1 MSIVS
6 SLRGWLDLKFGC
18 GLAVAGLLLGS
29 TGIAF
34 AGGVLRSPWD
44 GVRVKVAE
52 VEYVCPAV
60 AHLPV
65 DFVTDGFY
73 ALNDP
78 THSIVDPVRMKA
90 YTESAGPVKRDGNEV
105 VAAADAYRTTGSV
118 AAARCVIA
126 HIEANA
132 RNGSLTG
139 KMSSNQAYYVQGWV
153 LGAEAIA
160 YLKVRESGVISQE
173 QAAVILPWMKQV
185 AEQARDYYDGQE
197 RKGGIASLN
206 NHDYWAAVELAAV
219 GIAAND
225 RSDFD
230 WAMKAATDG
239 IAAIRPDG
247 TLPREMQR
255 GKRALHYHLYAAAPL
270 VMVAELGYPNGVD
283 LYSARNGALKQL
295 VRVSTAGLLDPA
307 LFEKGAGI
315 AQEVP
320 VPPTGEAIGWARP
333 FNRRFPD
340 AAIAKLLAQCP
351 DLSYMYLGGL
361 PPE

>member
-1 MSIVS
+1 LSIVS
-6 SLRGWLDLKFGC
+6 SLRGWPGLKFGC
-18 GLAVAGLLLGS
+18 GFVAAGLLLGS
-29 TGIAF
+29 AGMAF
-34 AGGVLRSPWD
+34 GSGSLRSPWD
-44 GVRVKVAE
+44 GAPVKAME
-52 VEYVCPAV
+52 APYTCPAV

-90 YTESAGPVKRDGNEV
+90 YAESAGPVKKDGNEV
-105 VAAADAYRTTGSV
+105 IAAADAYRTTGSM
-118 AAARCVIA
+118 AAARCAVA

-132 RNGSLTG
+132 RNRSLTG

-160 YLKVRESGVISQE
+160 YLKVRDSGEISRE
-173 QAAVILPWMKQV
+173 QAAVILPWMTQV
-185 AEQARDYYDGQE
+185 ARQARDYYDDKEKKDG
-197 RKGGIASLN
+197 ASSLN

-230 WAMKAATDG
+230 WAMTAAKDG
-239 IAAIRPDG
+239 IRAIRSDG
-247 TLPREMQR
+247 TLPQEMRR

-270 VMVAELGYPNGVD
+270 VMLAELGLPNGVD
-283 LYSARNGALKQL
+283 LYAANDGALKRL
-295 VRVSTAGLLDPA
+295 VRVSTAGLVDPTF
-307 LFEKGAGI
+307 FEKSAGI
-315 AQEVP
+315 PQEVP
-320 VPPTGEAIGWARP
+320 VPPTAEAIGWARP

-340 AAIAKLLAQCP
+340 ATITKLLGESRS
-351 DLSYMYLGGL
+351 LSYMYLGGL